1 MVSSLQKKKLLAFV
15 HIEKAAGTTFIHI
28 LRHNFFLQYMD
39 VRPFF
44 KQSMG
49 FFTSRDL
56 NIVHKMLPS
65 LRCISGHAVTPFS
78 GLENSC
84 FEVEYITI
92 MRDPVKRYLS
102 QYQHWVEKKKLDYDF
117 EEFLELD
124 ELKNFQTKKYVG
136 TDDLEKAKDI
146 LKEKF
151 KLVGYVEAYDQFLV
165 LLDSAFSDIEFDA
178 SYRRQNPAH
187 NKISVKELKEKYIDR
202 IEDNNKVD
210 IALYE
215 FVKNELFP
223 SYIKEYGQS
232 FNDDV
237 EKFKASNEA
246 FEPPR
251 LRRWLDYLFRK
262 VYVIPVSGLIR
273 LFNGKPYLGS
283 Y

>member
-1 MVSSLQKKKLLAFV
+1 MVSPTHTNKLLAFV

-44 KQSMG
+44 KNSKG
-49 FFTSRDL
+49 LFTHRDF
-56 NIVHKMLPS
+56 NIAKKMIPS

-78 GLENSC
+78 GLEKSC
-84 FEVEYITI
+84 TEIEYITI

-117 EEFLELD
+117 EDFLELED
-124 ELKNFQTKKYVG
+124 LKNFQTKKYVG
-136 TDDLEKAKDI
+136 TDNLEEAKQ
-146 LKEKF
+146 LLSKQF
-151 KLVGYVEAYDQFLV
+151 KLVGYVEAFDQFLV
-165 LLDSAFSDIEFDA
+165 LLSNYFSDINFDA

-187 NKISVKELKEKYIDR
+187 NKISVKALEEKYRER
-202 IEDNNKVD
+202 IEENNKVD

-223 SYIKEYGQS
+223 SYIENYGSS
-232 FNDDV
+232 FDADV
-237 EKFKASNEA
+237 TQFISNNKA
-246 FEPPR
+246 FEPPK
-251 LRRWLDYLFRK
+251 LKRWIDYLLRK
-262 VYVIPVSGLIR
+262 SFITPASGLIR
-273 LFNGKPYLGS
+273 LLNGKPFMGS